1 MVACLLLL
9 AAVFLPAIA
18 RSKARSSRVG
28 CNSNMKQVGMA
39 FLTWSMDNHGRF
51 SMLVPIANGGTME
64 LVGNGTVFPH
74 FQVMSNELSTPKIL
88 LCPNDTR
95 KTPATNFAVGFG
107 DNNLSYFVGL
117 DAVNGDAA
125 SLLSGDRNLTN
136 GQVPGSAVV
145 KVTANLV
152 LGWGKDMHSGKA
164 NVCFGDGSARQVQN
178 GVVTAG
184 TNRLAIP

>member
-1 MVACLLLL
+1 
-9 AAVFLPAIA
+9 
-18 RSKARSSRVG
+18 
-28 CNSNMKQVGMA
+28 
-39 FLTWSMDNHGRF
+39 
-51 SMLVPIANGGTME
+51 
-64 LVGNGTVFPH
+64 
-74 FQVMSNELSTPKIL
+74 MSNELSTPKIL

-164 NVCFGDGSARQVQN
+164 NLCFGDGSAMQVQN
-178 GVVTAG
+178 GFVNAG
-184 TNRLAIP
+184 TNCLAIP